1 MKYGLIGIIYCQEFN
16 EKENFDYFLKDL
28 MDLFSRYRSSN
39 DSVECTYKPIL
50 KNETYPKIEDPETY
64 KNRVTMDWGV
74 EVVNDLET
82 LKKEKKKR
90 FWHRKKKKEKNENK

>member
-16 EKENFDYFLKDL
+16 ENESFDYFLKDL
-28 MDLFSRYRSSN
+28 MDLFSKYRSSN
-39 DSVECTYKPIL
+39 EATCTYNPIT
-50 KNETYPKIEDPETY
+50 KKETNYPKIEDPEVY

-74 EVVNDLET
+74 EVVNDLEI

-90 FWHRKKKKEKNENK
+90 FWQRRKKKENDKNK